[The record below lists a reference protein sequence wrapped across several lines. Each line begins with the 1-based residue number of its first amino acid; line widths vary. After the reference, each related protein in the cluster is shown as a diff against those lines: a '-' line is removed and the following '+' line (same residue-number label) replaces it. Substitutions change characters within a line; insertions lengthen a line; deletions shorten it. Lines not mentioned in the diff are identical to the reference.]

1 MALRLNLTA
10 LSSLTAVSFERS
22 VYRAVVERFK
32 DKVLSTEGNRFFPGR
47 YHLSGEGG
55 ILYTSLTKE
64 IALKEIERHANRTM
78 LQGKLVMAEINIML
92 DKVLD
97 LTQEST
103 LKILGLSKN
112 DLISSDYSIT
122 HAISMTARQA
132 GLRGLI
138 VPSATSAGDNL
149 IIFENNL
156 GKGCLIEIDDI
167 SLVNR
172 QVDSPKPA

>member
-10 LSSLTAVSFERS
+10 LSSLTTVSFERS

-64 IALKEIERHANRTM
+64 IAIKEIERHAFRAM
-78 LQGKLVMAEINIML
+78 LQERLVIAKINIRL

-97 LTQEST
+97 LTQTST

-112 DLISSDYSIT
+112 DLISSDYSMT
-122 HAISMTARQA
+122 QAISMIAREA
-132 GLRGLI
+132 GFRGLI

-149 IIFENNL
+149 IIFESNL
-156 GKGCLIEIDDI
+156 GKGCLIEIEDI
-167 SLVNR
+167 S
-172 QVDSPKPA
+172 SH

>member
-1 MALRLNLTA
+1 MAFKLKLTA
-10 LSSLTAVSFERS
+10 LSSLTTVSFERS
-22 VYRAVVERFK
+22 VYRVVVERFK

-64 IALKEIERHANRTM
+64 IAIKEIERHVSRAM
-78 LQGKLVMAEINIML
+78 LQGRLAIATINITL

-97 LTQEST
+97 LTQAST
-103 LKILGLSKN
+103 LKIIGLSKS

-122 HAISMTARQA
+122 QAISMIAREA

-138 VPSATSAGDNL
+138 VPSATSGGNNL

-167 SLVNR
+167 RELS
-172 QVDSPKPA
+172 S

>member
-1 MALRLNLTA
+1 MAFKLKLTA
-10 LSSLTAVSFERS
+10 LSSLTTVSFERS
-22 VYRAVVERFK
+22 VYRVVVERFK

-64 IALKEIERHANRTM
+64 IAIKEIERHVSRAM
-78 LQGKLVMAEINIML
+78 LQGRLAIATINITL

-97 LTQEST
+97 LTQAST
-103 LKILGLSKN
+103 LKIIGLSKS

-122 HAISMTARQA
+122 QAISMIAREA

-138 VPSATSAGDNL
+138 VPSATRGGNNL
-149 IIFENNL
+149 VIFENNL

-167 SLVNR
+167 RELS
-172 QVDSPKPA
+172 S

>member
-1 MALRLNLTA
+1 MAFKLNLTA
-10 LSSLTAVSFERS
+10 LSSLTTASFESS
-22 VYRAVVERFK
+22 VYRVVVERLK
-32 DKVLSTEGNRFFPGR
+32 DKVISTEGNRFFPGR

-64 IALKEIERHANRTM
+64 IALKEIERHATRSM
-78 LQGKLVMAEINIML
+78 LQGKLVMTEINVRL

-97 LTQEST
+97 LTQAST

-122 HAISMTARQA
+122 QAISMIAREA

-138 VPSATSAGDNL
+138 VPSTTSGGTNL

-156 GKGCLIEIDDI
+156 GKGCLIGIDDI
-167 SLVNR
+167 RELS
-172 QVDSPKPA
+172 S

>member
-1 MALRLNLTA
+1 MAFKLKLTA
-10 LSSLTAVSFERS
+10 LSSLTTVSFERS
-22 VYRAVVERFK
+22 VYRVVVERFK

-64 IALKEIERHANRTM
+64 ITIKEIERHASRAM
-78 LQGKLVMAEINIML
+78 LQERLVIAKINIRL
-92 DKVLD
+92 DKVFD
-97 LTQEST
+97 LTQAST

-112 DLISSDYSIT
+112 DLISPDYPMSQ
-122 HAISMTARQA
+122 AISMIAREA

-138 VPSATSAGDNL
+138 LPSATSGGNNL

-167 SLVNR
+167 RELS
-172 QVDSPKPA
+172 S

>member
-1 MALRLNLTA
+1 MAFKLKLTA
-10 LSSLTAVSFERS
+10 LSSLTTVSFERS
-22 VYRAVVERFK
+22 VYRVVVERFK

-64 IALKEIERHANRTM
+64 IAIKEIERHVSRAM
-78 LQGKLVMAEINIML
+78 LQGRLAIATINITL

-97 LTQEST
+97 LTQAST
-103 LKILGLSKN
+103 LKIIGLSKS

-122 HAISMTARQA
+122 QAISMIAREA

-138 VPSATSAGDNL
+138 VPSATSGGNNL

-156 GKGCLIEIDDI
+156 GKRGLIEIDDI
-167 SLVNR
+167 RELS
-172 QVDSPKPA
+172 S

>member
-1 MALRLNLTA
+1 MAFKLKLTA
-10 LSSLTAVSFERS
+10 LSSLTTVSFERS
-22 VYRAVVERFK
+22 VYRVVVERFK

-64 IALKEIERHANRTM
+64 IAIKEIERHVSRAM
-78 LQGKLVMAEINIML
+78 LQGRLAIATINITL

-97 LTQEST
+97 RTQAST
-103 LKILGLSKN
+103 LTIIGLSKS

-122 HAISMTARQA
+122 QAISMIAREA

-138 VPSATSAGDNL
+138 VPSATSGGNNL

-167 SLVNR
+167 RELS
-172 QVDSPKPA
+172 S

>member
-1 MALRLNLTA
+1 MAFKLNLTT
-10 LSSLTAVSFERS
+10 LSSLTTVSFERS

-32 DKVLSTEGNRFFPGR
+32 DKALSTEGNRFFPGR
-47 YHLSGEGG
+47 YHLPGEGG

-64 IALKEIERHANRTM
+64 IALKEIERHAARTM
-78 LQGKLVMAEINIML
+78 LQGKLVMAEINIRL

-97 LTQEST
+97 LTQAST

-122 HAISMTARQA
+122 QAISMIAREA
-132 GLRGLI
+132 GFRGLI
-138 VPSATSAGDNL
+138 VPSATSGGNNL

-156 GKGCLIEIDDI
+156 GKGCLIEIDNV
-167 SLVNR
+167 SLVGK
-172 QVDSPKPA
+172 QVDILPQ

>member
-1 MALRLNLTA
+1 
-10 LSSLTAVSFERS
+10 
-22 VYRAVVERFK
+22 
-32 DKVLSTEGNRFFPGR
+32 
-47 YHLSGEGG
+47 
-55 ILYTSLTKE
+55 
-64 IALKEIERHANRTM
+64 M
-78 LQGKLVMAEINIML
+78 LQGKLAMATINIRL

-97 LTQEST
+97 LTQAST

-122 HAISMTARQA
+122 QAISMIAREA
-132 GLRGLI
+132 GFRGLI

-167 SLVNR
+167 SLTG
-172 QVDSPKPA
+172 